1 MKYYNIE
8 IAYLYYQSQ
17 KEALQ
22 GIKDLINKEQ
32 IECCF
37 KECVMSLYSDDL
49 KNATKLDKEYHYLN
63 FHEAILKNK
72 HLKMISFKKI
82 ITSSIL

>member
-17 KEALQ
+17 KEAIQ

-49 KNATKLDKEYHYLN
+49 KMRQNLTKN
-63 FHEAILKNK
+63 T
-72 HLKMISFKKI
+72 I
-82 ITSSIL
+82 I